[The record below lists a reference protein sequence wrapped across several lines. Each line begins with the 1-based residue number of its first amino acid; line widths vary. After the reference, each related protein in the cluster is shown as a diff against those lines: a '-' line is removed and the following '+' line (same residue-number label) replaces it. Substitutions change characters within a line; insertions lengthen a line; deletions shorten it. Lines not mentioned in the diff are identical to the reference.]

1 MRRLL
6 IPSLAA
12 VLLASAAT
20 TPAQASGWR
29 EYKDCLAFTY
39 RWCLAA
45 REGATFL
52 EEVAVDAGCSALM
65 AGCAGEL
72 F

>member
-1 MRRLL
+1 MRRFL
-6 IPSLAA
+6 IPTLAVA
-12 VLLASAAT
+12 LLVST
-20 TPAQASGWR
+20 VSTPAQAGWR

-39 RWCLAA
+39 NWCLAA

-52 EEVAVDAGCSALM
+52 EEVAVDAGCSVLM